1 MLSYMWRETLELQ
14 RDPVRATLALAGSV
28 ILLLV
33 MGFGISTDVNEL
45 RYAIL
50 DRDQSSV
57 SGRYALDISGSP
69 YFVEQPPITDYDDL
83 DQRMKNGEL
92 ALASKSRKVSDAT

>member
-1 MLSYMWRETLELQ
+1 VARTLELQ

-28 ILLLV
+28 VLLLV
-33 MGFGISTDVNEL
+33 MGFGISIMNEL

-57 SGRYALDISGSP
+57 SGLCARYL
-69 YFVEQPPITDYDDL
+69 
-83 DQRMKNGEL
+83 RL
-92 ALASKSRKVSDAT
+92 ALFCRAAADHGL